1 MKSSSPPPRAPRRAS
16 SVRRPRFLWPAVAA
30 ALLLLAFGTLTVAA
44 SAGPGSPLYSLRRLE
59 QGVRVALSGNPADRM
74 RLHLGYASD
83 ALTAANAAARTGDNT
98 AFGDA
103 LATLRSELDAATSEL
118 PSVPP
123 GADHDNL
130 AAQLTSLHSQAIS
143 GLRGDLPPLDW
154 PSRLA
159 ATDALAAFGDTV
171 PRVTSATAARNQDA
185 AMHTWRIVVSGV
197 GFAPGA
203 RLLVNGRPAGT
214 VISVSNTTLIAN
226 YIASDGRPPS
236 ALGVAN
242 SDDTAAQ
249 TSHISLVPS
258 GQGTPGPANTP
269 GAGSDGHGGGPGQGG
284 HGGGHGT
291 PTPST
296 GG

>member
-1 MKSSSPPPRAPRRAS
+1 LH
-16 SVRRPRFLWPAVAA
+16 RF
-30 ALLLLAFGTLTVAA
+30 
-44 SAGPGSPLYSLRRLE
+44 E

-74 RLHLGYASD
+74 RLHLGYAGD
-83 ALTAANAAARTGDNT
+83 ALTAANAAARTGDAA

-103 LATLRSELDAATSEL
+103 LTTLRSELNAAASEL
-118 PSVPP
+118 PNIPP
-123 GADHDNL
+123 GADQDNL
-130 AAQLTSLHSQAIS
+130 AAQLTSLRSQAIS

-171 PRVTSATAARNQDA
+171 PRVTGATAAHTQDA
-185 AMHTWRIVVSGV
+185 AMHTWHIVVSGV

-203 RLLVNGRPAGT
+203 RLLVNGQPAGT
-214 VISVSNTTLIAN
+214 VISVSTTTLIAD
-226 YIASDGRPPS
+226 YTASDGRPPG

-242 SDDTAAQ
+242 SDETAAQ
-249 TSHISLVPS
+249 TTHVSLVPL